1 MVTFSGDLT
10 PVAVGNYLSRRRSP
24 LPAPFRLPVFLVAL
38 VAAGLP
44 EAAWAHPFSQ
54 SNSVLLVSG
63 RDVRAMLTL
72 DLLDL
77 HSMADLDRN
86 HDTLISVGELDAAI
100 ERVSDAVSRNFL
112 VRAEGPAPETTVER
126 YQLTTGTRVRL
137 EVVYRFPG
145 PITTLEVTST
155 LDTIT
160 QPNHRHLMSL
170 SSGGATQEAVLEA
183 GRPTARFDTSGGSSH
198 FRTFTSF
205 LWLGVEHIF
214 TGYDHLAFLVGL
226 LIATGSFRSLVKIV
240 TSFTIA
246 HSVTLGLAT
255 FDAVVLPTKLTES
268 LIALSIAYVAAEN
281 LLRSQAIER
290 YRITFLF
297 GLIHGFGF
305 STILREMQLPRG
317 NLALSLFSFNA
328 GVEVG
333 QLAFVG
339 VVFPAM
345 LYLTASRWRAEIR
358 SAVSFG
364 VVCLSVYWFVQRAF
378 L

>member
-1 MVTFSGDLT
+1 MLALL
-10 PVAVGNYLSRRRSP
+10 AVG
-24 LPAPFRLPVFLVAL
+24 LPKTV
-38 VAAGLP
+38 
-44 EAAWAHPFSQ
+44 WAHPFSQ
-54 SNSVLLVSG
+54 SNSILLVG
-63 RDVRAMLTL
+63 GGDVRAMLTL

-77 HSMADLDRN
+77 HSMPDLDRN
-86 HDTLISVGELDAAI
+86 HDDVISYAELDAAI
-100 ERVSDAVSRNFL
+100 ERVSSAVLRNFL
-112 VRAEGPAPETTVER
+112 VRSAGPPTGTTVER
-126 YQLTTGTRVRL
+126 YQLTTETRVRL
-137 EVVYRFPG
+137 ELLYRFPRDV
-145 PITTLEVTST
+145 TTVEVTST
-155 LDTIT
+155 LDQIT

-170 SSGGATQEAVLEA
+170 SSGGSTHEAVLEA
-183 GRPTARFDTSGGSSH
+183 GRPTAHFDTTGGSSH
-198 FRTFTSF
+198 LRTFTSF

-226 LIATGSFRSLVKIV
+226 LIATGSFRALVKIV

-290 YRITFLF
+290 YRVTFLF

-305 STILREMQLPRG
+305 STILREMQLPRA

-333 QLAFVG
+333 QLAFVA

-364 VVCLSVYWFVQRAF
+364 VVCLSMYWFVQRAF

>member
-1 MVTFSGDLT
+1 LLARFSSPARLLSVLLAL
-10 PVAVGNYLSRRRSP
+10 VAVG
-24 LPAPFRLPVFLVAL
+24 LPQAV
-38 VAAGLP
+38 
-44 EAAWAHPFSQ
+44 WAHPFSQ

-63 RDVRAMLTL
+63 REVRAMLTL

-77 HSMADLDRN
+77 HSMPDLDRN
-86 HDTLISVGELDAAI
+86 HDNAISSVELDTAI

-112 VRAEGPAPETTVER
+112 VRGDDALPSETTVER
-126 YQLTTGTRVRL
+126 YQRTTETRVRL
-137 EVVYRFPG
+137 EVLHRFPATV
-145 PITTLEVTST
+145 TTVEVTST
-155 LDTIT
+155 LDRIT
-160 QPNHRHLMSL
+160 QPNHRHLMSV
-170 SSGGATQEAVLEA
+170 SSGGATQEVVLDA
-183 GRPTARFDTSGGSSH
+183 GRPTARFDTSGGSSQL
-198 FRTFTSF
+198 RTFTSF

-226 LIATGSFRSLVKIV
+226 LIATGSFRALVKIV

-246 HSVTLGLAT
+246 HSVTLALAT
-255 FDAVVLPTKLTES
+255 FDAVVPPTKLTES

-345 LYLTASRWRAEIR
+345 LYLTSSRWRAEIR